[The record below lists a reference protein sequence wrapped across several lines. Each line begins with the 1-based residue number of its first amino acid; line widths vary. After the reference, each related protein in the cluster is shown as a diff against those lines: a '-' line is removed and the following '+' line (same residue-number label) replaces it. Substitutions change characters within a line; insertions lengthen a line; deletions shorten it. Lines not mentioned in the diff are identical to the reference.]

1 MNQAIQFPDR
11 ESWDDKVMAIR
22 FPVLVN
28 GFQQECLVS
37 AGQLQQRYGGD
48 SPERWLALF
57 REYRWDLEDE
67 LEQMIVAEEWD
78 DEGCYSLS

>member
-1 MNQAIQFPDR
+1 
-11 ESWDDKVMAIR
+11 MAIR

-37 AGQLQQRYGGD
+37 AVQLQQRYGGD
-48 SPERWLALF
+48 SPEQWLALF

-67 LEQMIVAEEWD
+67 LEKMIVAEEWD
-78 DEGCYSLS
+78 DEGGYSLS